1 LAHALAFNIFPRN
14 QYTKEL
20 ITMRSLFLAGLL
32 LAGLTAT
39 ADAADVRMYI
49 HHEVA
54 DYSAWRKVYDAFA
67 GGQRKLGVTRQ
78 AVYQSIENPND
89 VTVTHDFRTTEKAK
103 AFLSSPEVKSTMDKA
118 GVKGTPKIWITTQRF
133 K

>member
-1 LAHALAFNIFPRN
+1 
-14 QYTKEL
+14 
-20 ITMRSLFLAGLL
+20 MRSLFLAGLL

-39 ADAADVRMYI
+39 VRPASAADVRMYI

-54 DYSAWRKVYDAFA
+54 DYSAWRKVYNAFA

-78 AVYQSIENPND
+78 AVYQSIEDPND
-89 VTVTHDFRTTEKAK
+89 VKAK
-103 AFLSSPEVKSTMDKA
+103 AFLSAPEVKSTMDKA
-118 GVKGTPKIWITTQRF
+118 GVKGTPNIWITTQAS

>member
-1 LAHALAFNIFPRN
+1 MLLPSNVFSETNT
-14 QYTKEL
+14 QTGVDK
-20 ITMRSLFLAGLL
+20 MRSLFLAGLL

-39 ADAADVRMYI
+39 VRPAYAADVRMYI

-54 DYSAWRKVYDAFA
+54 DYSAWRKVYNAFA

-78 AVYQSIENPND
+78 AVYQSIEDPND
-89 VTVTHDFRTTEKAK
+89 VKAK
-103 AFLSSPEVKSTMDKA
+103 AFLSAPEVKSTMDKA
-118 GVKGTPKIWITTQRF
+118 GVKGTPNIWITTQAS

>member
-1 LAHALAFNIFPRN
+1 MFSQN
-14 QYTKEL
+14 TKEL

-39 ADAADVRMYI
+39 VRPADAADVRMYI

-54 DYSAWRKVYDAFA
+54 DYTAWRKVYDAFA
-67 GGQRKLGVTRQ
+67 SGQRKLGVTRQ

-103 AFLSSPEVKSTMDKA
+103 AFMSAQVKSAMDKG
-118 GVKGTPKIWITTQRF
+118 GVKGTPQIWITTQKF

>member
-1 LAHALAFNIFPRN
+1 
-14 QYTKEL
+14 
-20 ITMRSLFLAGLL
+20 MRSLFLAGLL

-39 ADAADVRMYI
+39 VRPADAADVRMYI

-54 DYSAWRKVYDAFA
+54 DYPAWRKVYDAFA

-118 GVKGTPKIWITTQRF
+118 GVKGTPKIWITTQKF